1 DPHQRARL
9 GAAATAVETARLFVA
24 RAATAAAGA
33 EADPEGAVAYVNLA
47 RGAVERAG
55 LDVIELAQRSVGL
68 SGFLEGHP
76 LERRVR
82 DLATYL
88 RQPAPDYAL
97 AQAAGHILDA
107 PGPFHALWQNL

>member
-1 DPHQRARL
+1 M
-9 GAAATAVETARLFVA
+9 
-24 RAATAAAGA
+24 
-33 EADPEGAVAYVNLA
+33 
-47 RGAVERAG
+47 
-55 LDVIELAQRSVGL
+55 IELAQRSVGL